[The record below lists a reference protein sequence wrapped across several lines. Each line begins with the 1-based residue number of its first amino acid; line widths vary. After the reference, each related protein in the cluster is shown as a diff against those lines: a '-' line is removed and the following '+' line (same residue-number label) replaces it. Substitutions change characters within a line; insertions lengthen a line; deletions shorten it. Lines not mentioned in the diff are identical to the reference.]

1 MHMGMANFAL
11 LVFIRLFSLVFMF
24 LLRLTVDFHL
34 HGCRSLKDK
43 RRRLARLRDKFGQ
56 KTHVAVCE
64 SDHADSHTRS
74 QWSFVLV
81 ASAAKVVEQAAS
93 EIELYVASS
102 IDAEITNMQR
112 QWLA

>member
-1 MHMGMANFAL
+1 MHLGMANFPL
-11 LVFIRLFSLVFMF
+11 FVFIRLLSFEYMF

-43 RRRLARLRDKFGQ
+43 RKRLSRLRDKFGQ
-56 KTHVAVCE
+56 KTHIAVCE
-64 SDHADSHTRS
+64 SDYADSHSRS

-81 ASAAKVVEQAAS
+81 ASAGKVVEQAAS
-93 EIELYVASS
+93 EIELYLASS
-102 IDAEITNMQR
+102 IDAEITHMER